1 MNEHSFVK
9 AVHRKLPSDVYRW
22 KIHDTFTGGVPDA
35 MYAGP
40 AGLVFAEYKYLKTL
54 PKKPTTLIKNGLTPL
69 QIQWLER
76 MSLYNVL
83 VLAIIGSPLGGV
95 VLTDNFGANLTLHD
109 FDHAMLI
116 KDVARVIYELTHDNE
131 ERIRLSRPRPKLATH
146 LEQVQRRTQNHTS

>member
-54 PKKPTTLIKNGLTPL
+54 PKKPTTPIKKGLTPH

-76 MSLYNVL
+76 RSLYNIL

-95 VLTDNFGANLTLHD
+95 VLTESFGANLTLQD

-116 KDVARVIYELTHDNE
+116 KDVAGVIYELTHDNE
-131 ERIRLSRPRPKLATH
+131 ERIRLSRSRPKPATH
-146 LEQVQRRTQNHTS
+146 LEQVQRRTQNHAS